1 MVRLLASAYADKD
14 VVVAAIN
21 QGRVMRILEKPFD
34 YGQVREGLR
43 EALQLH
49 RQRQREQHRLEGS
62 AAAMRET
69 LGFLAHEL
77 NTPLATVLGYLETLK
92 SRGRAPAPDAPP
104 GLAQMAERRAGD
116 TLAMLGA
123 AEQRA
128 QYAMALLGTFVKS
141 ARDAYPEPYAEC
153 APAPMLASSLVGSLL
168 QDYPFEDGERA
179 WVSCDLEA
187 DFVLP
192 GQRDMLYLVLSTLTK
207 NALHAL
213 HGRSEQHLRI
223 TLERGVPDA
232 AGGAA
237 QAAIRFADTGPG
249 IGPAILAQ
257 LTLGPVASRR
267 GSGGMGLLF
276 CRRVLESM
284 GGSVEL
290 CSAPGQGAG
299 ITLYFKS
306 GA

>member
-1 MVRLLASAYADKD
+1 M
-14 VVVAAIN
+14 
-21 QGRVMRILEKPFD
+21 
-34 YGQVREGLR
+34 
-43 EALQLH
+43 
-49 RQRQREQHRLEGS
+49 
-62 AAAMRET
+62 
-69 LGFLAHEL
+69 
-77 NTPLATVLGYLETLK
+77 
-92 SRGRAPAPDAPP
+92 
-104 GLAQMAERRAGD
+104 
-116 TLAMLGA
+116 
-123 AEQRA
+123 
-128 QYAMALLGTFVKS
+128 
-141 ARDAYPEPYAEC
+141 
-153 APAPMLASSLVGSLL
+153 
-168 QDYPFEDGERA
+168 
-179 WVSCDLEA
+179 SCDLEA

-192 GQRDMLYLVLSTLTK
+192 CQRDMLYLVLSTLTK

-284 GGSVEL
+284 GGSVEV
-290 CSAPGQGAG
+290 CSAPGQGAS